1 MYQMR
6 VCTNHIMH
14 GCALALLAMY
24 YYPLR
29 YIIVKEKGREEKGGG
44 LMRMD
49 ELVDGERSG
58 WFPI

>member
-29 YIIVKEKGREEKGGG
+29 YSVFLIVKEKGREEKGGN
-44 LMRMD
+44 
-49 ELVDGERSG
+49 
-58 WFPI
+58 